1 MEFMKL
7 LWISWIL
14 GHMKLLFFFA
24 LSVILYIQY
33 KFEFKH
39 RKKKYSFKVLR
50 IGILLFLLLLLE
62 KCFLPYF
69 WFINLKYA
77 KFCDI
82 AVWHKLISFV
92 FWSL

>member
-7 LWISWIL
+7 LWISWTL

-39 RKKKYSFKVLR
+39 RKKKIFLQSFKNRNITIFIIIIGKVLST
-50 IGILLFLLLLLE
+50 LLLV
-62 KCFLPYF
+62 Y
-69 WFINLKYA
+69 
-77 KFCDI
+77 
-82 AVWHKLISFV
+82 
-92 FWSL
+92 